1 MEPKIPVTEEAA
13 LTPKPDYAAEIT
25 RIVKSPA
32 SPNVMRERLKDYHEK
47 DIAEVLPTLTP
58 AERKKLYRILD
69 ADMLA
74 NILERLENDE
84 AVGFLSE
91 MDLSKAART
100 IESMETD
107 AATAILSG
115 LTARKKRP
123 FECMDETSK
132 KELALMQ
139 TFDDDEIGSKMTT
152 NYVSVRDNLTVNRP

>member
-32 SPNVMRERLKDYHEK
+32 SPNVMRERLEDYHEK

-84 AVGFLSE
+84 AAGFLSE

-115 LTARKKRP
+115 LDRKKKSDLL
-123 FECMDETSK
+123 ECMDETSK
-132 KELALMQ
+132 K
-139 TFDDDEIGSKMTT
+139 S
-152 NYVSVRDNLTVNRP
+152 SP

>member
-91 MDLSKAART
+91 MDL
-100 IESMETD
+100 EQ
-107 AATAILSG
+107 G
-115 LTARKKRP
+115 RP
-123 FECMDETSK
+123 HD
-132 KELALMQ
+132 
-139 TFDDDEIGSKMTT
+139 
-152 NYVSVRDNLTVNRP
+152 